1 MEQTMS
7 TKEIDDQHDED
18 WEPVE
23 AKKPPT
29 ASAVYSIR
37 FAGNELAG
45 LRSIARREHIRIS
58 DIVHRAID
66 LYLTADETFTIRVGS
81 PNRLMST
88 HFYSVATPGSI
99 TTAIERNSTFIPTAP

>member
-1 MEQTMS
+1 MEQTMR

-37 FAGNELAG
+37 FTGNQLTG

-58 DIVHRAID
+58 DIVHQAID
-66 LYLTADETFTIRVGS
+66 LYLMADERFTIRAGS
-81 PNRLMST
+81 PSGLITT
-88 HFYSVATPGSI
+88 HFYSVATSGSV
-99 TTAIERNSTFIPTAP
+99 TTATRRSSIFIPAAV

>member
-1 MEQTMS
+1 MR
-7 TKEIDDQHDED
+7 TKEVDEQHDED

-37 FAGNELAG
+37 FTGNELAG
-45 LRSIARREHIRIS
+45 LRSIARRERIRIS

-66 LYLTADETFTIRVGS
+66 LYLTTDEALTVRAGS
-81 PNRLMST
+81 PNGLIST
-88 HFYSVATPGSI
+88 HFYSPTSASV
-99 TTAIERNSTFIPTAP
+99 TTATRRKATFIPAGV